1 MVAHANAAI
10 NPCLYLIF
18 NQNFRDGLKHIF
30 NKVKM
35 DYYCIERF
43 HVTSSP
49 PCWCP
54 MNKRFLISVHC

>member
-1 MVAHANAAI
+1 VQPTELAEKNHN
-10 NPCLYLIF
+10 NVF
-18 NQNFRDGLKHIF
+18 T
-30 NKVKM
+30 NKQV
-35 DYYCIERF
+35 IERF